1 MRLSNTHAALLSWSG
16 AVVAMGIPFIV
27 CHLVLLW
34 SIPSVAAF
42 SAVSS
47 PSSPSS
53 IASSS
58 RWLVLY
64 DQHHHH
70 HYHHSGSGGPRF
82 ITRLQDS
89 TEAPSDSASLDD
101 TDDDSDYRAK
111 GYGTT
116 SAATTENN
124 NNPDDDDTNRHPN
137 SRRASMISQIF
148 DLLPPQLS
156 TIGGGGSSNNFFS
169 FLDSN
174 SHANEQQRATIN
186 EAIFQLEALGSS
198 SSGSGGSTTTPVTSS
213 PLLNGVWELKYVG
226 GYTMDGAL
234 PSPTRQL
241 ALFLYSGGYSPG
253 VRILLCVMVCACVL
267 LLWDGGV

>member
-1 MRLSNTHAALLSWSG
+1 MRLSNNHAALLSWSG
-16 AVVAMGIPFIV
+16 AVVSMGIPFIV

-64 DQHHHH
+64 DQHHH
-70 HYHHSGSGGPRF
+70 YHHSGSGGPRF

-89 TEAPSDSASLDD
+89 TAPSDSASLDD

-116 SAATTENN
+116 AATTTENN
-124 NNPDDDDTNRHPN
+124 NNPDDDDDTSRHPN

-156 TIGGGGSSNNFFS
+156 PTGGGGSSNNFLS

-186 EAIFQLEALGSS
+186 EAIYQLEALGS
-198 SSGSGGSTTTPVTSS
+198 GSGGSTNTPVTSS

-226 GYTMDGAL
+226 GYTLDGAL

-253 VRILLCVMVCACVL
+253 VRIFVVCDGVCVMVVC
-267 LLWDGGV
+267 DGGAAPCS

>member
-1 MRLSNTHAALLSWSG
+1 MRLSNNHAALLSWSG
-16 AVVAMGIPFIV
+16 AIVAMGIPSIV

-34 SIPSVAAF
+34 SIPSVVAF

-47 PSSPSS
+47 SSSSSVAS

-64 DQHHHH
+64 DHH
-70 HYHHSGSGGPRF
+70 HHSGSGGGPRF

-101 TDDDSDYRAK
+101 TDDDSDYRAQ

-116 SAATTENN
+116 AAATTSNHR
-124 NNPDDDDTNRHPN
+124 PTTTPDDDTNRH
-137 SRRASMISQIF
+137 STSSRASMISQIF
-148 DLLPPQLS
+148 DLLPPHLS
-156 TIGGGGSSNNFFS
+156 TSTGGGSRNNFLS

-186 EAIFQLEALGSS
+186 EAIYQLEALGSS
-198 SSGSGGSTTTPVTSS
+198 SGGSTTTPVTSS

-226 GYTMDGAL
+226 GYTLDGAL

-253 VRILLCVMVCACVL
+253 VRIFVV
-267 LLWDGGV
+267 